1 MLEHSGQDS
10 MQDRNTQAC
19 LGALQAIY
27 ANDEAQFE
35 DKVDREGNGGTGCH
49 HDASCVAAPTGLS
62 RRKLTVLLSAMRIGS
77 GSLHDTRQSAGRP
90 TFNASAP
97 KTEGPF

>member
-1 MLEHSGQDS
+1 MLAHSGQVS
-10 MQDRNTQAC
+10 TQDRNTQAC

-35 DKVDREGNGGTGCH
+35 DELDREGNGGTCCH

-62 RRKLTVLLSAMRIGS
+62 R
-77 GSLHDTRQSAGRP
+77 SLFP
-90 TFNASAP
+90 VCNAYWLW
-97 KTEGPF
+97 EGQMIA